1 MRFFLLTLTLALAIF
16 GLAACGGQQAATP
29 TAAMN
34 SQVAAM
40 QKNDLP
46 AMRSNLSQGTLQM
59 IEKAAQA
66 QKVTSDE
73 VLASMSRQAN
83 TANKDGAIEIRNE
96 QITGDTATLEIK
108 NPVTGGWDKIP
119 FVKEEGR
126 WKIALD
132 RFMEDVLKQTEE
144 PAEPAK
150 N

>member
-1 MRFFLLTLTLALAIF
+1 MRLFLLTLALAFSIF
-16 GLAACGGQQAATP
+16 ALTACSSESALTP
-29 TAAMN
+29 TATMN

-73 VLASMSRQAN
+73 VLASMSRKAN
-83 TANKDGAIEIRNE
+83 AANKDALIETRNE
-96 QITGDTATLEIK
+96 QINGAAATLELK

-119 FVKEEGR
+119 FVKEDGR

-132 RFMEDVLKQTEE
+132 KFMEDVLKQTDE